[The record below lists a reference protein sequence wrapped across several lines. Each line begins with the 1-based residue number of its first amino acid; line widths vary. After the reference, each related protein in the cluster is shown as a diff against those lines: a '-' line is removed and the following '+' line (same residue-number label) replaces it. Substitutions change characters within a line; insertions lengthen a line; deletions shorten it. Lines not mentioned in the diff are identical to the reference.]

1 MARGKQERATRFMT
15 PDQYCEDKAARSG
28 SSFYYAF
35 RFLSVER
42 RRAITAFYAFCRE
55 VDNVVDNATDVT
67 LARTKLAY
75 WRQEID
81 ALYREQA
88 QHPVTQALAPH
99 ILTMHL
105 PHTAFHTVIDGMEQD
120 LEKSRYLNFAELS
133 HYCYM
138 AAGVVGEVSARI
150 FGMSA
155 AENPGT
161 LAYARAL
168 GEALQLTNIIR
179 DVGEDARRGRIY
191 LPQDDLSKY
200 GVSAGALLQG
210 RADGDFKGLM
220 QFQYER
226 AIERFERAH
235 AALPP
240 EDRVQQRPGLA
251 MGAIYRAL
259 LEEIKR
265 DGFRVLEHRVALT
278 PIRKLWLAWKT
289 STFA

>member
-1 MARGKQERATRFMT
+1 MT
-15 PDQYCEDKAARSG
+15 PDQYCQDKAAQSG

-35 RFLSVER
+35 RFLPDER

-55 VDNVVDNATDVT
+55 VDNVVDNATDPA

-75 WRQEID
+75 WRQEI
-81 ALYREQA
+81 ATLYRGHA
-88 QHPVTQALAPH
+88 QHPVAQALAPH
-99 ILTMHL
+99 VESMHL
-105 PHTAFHTVIDGMEQD
+105 PEAAFHTVIDGMQQD
-120 LEKSRYLNFAELS
+120 LEKNRYLNFDELS
-133 HYCYM
+133 RYCYL

-150 FGMSA
+150 FGMSTPA
-155 AENPGT
+155 NPAT

-191 LPQDDLSKY
+191 LPQDELAKY
-200 GVSAGALLQG
+200 GVAGSALLQG
-210 RADGDFKGLM
+210 RSDGDFNGLM

-226 AIERFERAH
+226 AVASFERAH
-235 AALPP
+235 EALPR
-240 EDRVQQRPGLA
+240 EDRSPQRPGLA

>member
-1 MARGKQERATRFMT
+1 MT
-15 PDQYCEDKAARSG
+15 PDQYCHDKAAQSG

-35 RFLSVER
+35 RFLPDER

-55 VDNVVDNATDVT
+55 VDNIVDNTTDPA
-67 LARTKLAY
+67 LARAKLAY
-75 WRQEID
+75 WRQEVD
-81 ALYREQA
+81 ALYRGHA
-88 QHPVTQALAPH
+88 QHPVTQALVPHVAP
-99 ILTMHL
+99 MFL
-105 PHTAFHTVIDGMEQD
+105 PQSAFKTVIDGMEQD
-120 LEKSRYLNFAELS
+120 LEKSRYLNFDELS
-133 HYCYM
+133 RYCYL

-150 FGMSA
+150 FGMST
-155 AENPGT
+155 AENPAT
-161 LAYARAL
+161 LTYARLL

-191 LPQDDLSKY
+191 LPQDDLTKY
-200 GVSAGALLQG
+200 EVTGAALLHA
-210 RADGDFKGLM
+210 RADGDFNGLM
-220 QFQYER
+220 LFQYER
-226 AIERFERAH
+226 AVATFERAH
-235 AALPP
+235 AALPR

-265 DGFRVLEHRVALT
+265 DGFRVLQHRVALT